1 MIYFT
6 SVPHLQTGMHTLVKN
21 VVLNFLKN
29 TQQKPLEVEY
39 RHWSEYQNKEV
50 KN

>member
-6 SVPHLQTGMHTLVKN
+6 SVPHLQTGMHTLV
-21 VVLNFLKN
+21 KN